1 MQYKIRQLRV
11 RNFKCFDDSRFYE
24 FNLDE
29 SKNPIILSGPNGF
42 GKTTFFDAIEL
53 IFSKSITRLET
64 GIEKKNTNLGK
75 NILLNKADVDGYVVL
90 TLVNENEEYL
100 TIFALISK
108 SVHKLDVDN
117 AIEYGAIKEN
127 IETENL
133 LNVLSSYSDWK
144 DELVQHNIL
153 NFSSKHFNVYYYV
166 SQAESV
172 HFLKRTIT
180 DRKDAMNVLLNTT
193 DISDKIE
200 LINSKLI
207 GKRTNSKSLINDKIA
222 NTNLEI
228 DKNVSLIK
236 KIISTNGDVPETEMK
251 YEKLLEYS
259 SNMVEYFWDQ
269 PDLTSFSTAEI
280 NKAIL
285 DIEGLHSLYLN
296 KTDYEKIAWNTKIKN
311 LLKGEAITDYI
322 KYHEFLIEGKISK
335 EKIGDRIKLWDRW
348 IRVFTYSGLLRADT
362 IDLEK
367 YNRKD
372 LERLNDIIPDAIDF
386 DLKITDNIVS
396 EVNNLQGLLTGRQ
409 KLVKDL
415 EAARSSLFRAMQNY
429 DKDSS
434 VCPYCNQKYDDVDE
448 LKTAYENVAKSLDL
462 EGNTSL
468 IRIREKQDELL
479 ELLKCAKEKV
489 STYLGEYNDQKRID
503 ELLVDK
509 SDLQEF
515 LGDSSRVLNVEF
527 LALAIGDVEPE
538 DGCRNEEL
546 KVKVQSILSDKLKG
560 YSNPNFMSEYQKHNY
575 EKIIN
580 KYSDIIQSQQEK
592 LLSKQ
597 CVENKVNY
605 LKKIIWEKEN
615 AEISELKNNLKQ
627 QLIHLEKLNRIR
639 ENLDKLQK
647 TYVGAIEEYK
657 NIVLKKLRVPL
668 LIYTG
673 KILQDYQNGLG
684 VFINKDEMR
693 FVATGDAKHDILNTF
708 SSGQL
713 SGFVLAFLFSM
724 NKQYIKESTDDIGF
738 ILIDDPV
745 QTMDDINISSLIEV
759 LRNDFADKQIIL
771 STHETEKENY
781 ILYKFYKY
789 NQIGQ
794 SFNVKEQL
802 YGV

>member
-1 MQYKIRQLRV
+1 MQYKICQLRV
-11 RNFKCFDDSRFYE
+11 KNFKCFDDSRFYE

-75 NILLNKADVDGYVVL
+75 NILLNKADMDGYVVL

-117 AIEYGAIKEN
+117 AVEYGAIKQK

-133 LNVLSSYSDWK
+133 MNVLSSYSDWK

-200 LINSKLI
+200 LINSKII

-236 KIISTNGDVPETEMK
+236 KIISTNGAAPETEMK

-259 SNMVEYFWDQ
+259 ADMVEYFWDQ
-269 PDLTSFSTAEI
+269 PDLTVFSAAEI

-296 KTDYEKIAWNTKIKN
+296 KADYEKIAWNTKIKN

-335 EKIGDRIKLWDRW
+335 EKIRDRIKLWDTW
-348 IRVFTYSGLLRADT
+348 IRVFTYSGLFRANT
-362 IDLEK
+362 IDLAK

-372 LERLNDIIPDAIDF
+372 LERLNDIIPGAIDF

-415 EAARSSLFRAMQNY
+415 EAARSSLLRAMQNY

-434 VCPYCNQKYDDVDE
+434 VCPYCNQKYADVDE
-448 LKTAYENVAKSLDL
+448 LKAAYENVAKSLDL

-489 STYLGEYNDQKRID
+489 SMYLGEYNDQKRID

-509 SDLQEF
+509 SNLQEF
-515 LGDSSRVLNVEF
+515 LGDSGRVLNVEF
-527 LALAIGDVEPE
+527 IALVIGEVEPE
-538 DGCRNEEL
+538 DGYRNEEL

-580 KYSDIIQSQQEK
+580 KYSNIIQSQQEK

-615 AEISELKNNLKQ
+615 SEISELKNNLKQ

-759 LRNDFADKQIIL
+759 LRNDFANKQIIL